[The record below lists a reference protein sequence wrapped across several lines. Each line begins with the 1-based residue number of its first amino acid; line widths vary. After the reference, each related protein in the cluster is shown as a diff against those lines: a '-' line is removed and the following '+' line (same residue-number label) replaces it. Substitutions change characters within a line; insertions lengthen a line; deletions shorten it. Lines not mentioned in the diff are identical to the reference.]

1 MDFVCTV
8 SVRIAHFGGQGGADF
23 GFTADLDCT
32 LLVGR
37 WCRRLW
43 VRIRLRAGRG
53 ILHSGGRTAAHAFC
67 CAFAVGVFGFDGNG
81 LAFFGFCQGVA
92 GTNADFF
99 AICQPA
105 VGDCAHAVFV
115 SKGAAHTECLADFG
129 FATDS
134 QVAAWR
140 MVLRRRLRRD
150 GGCAIT
156 NGCGCVAIDAFLVSK
171 EIGIFDMDADVF
183 AFVARRDGIG

>member
-1 MDFVCTV
+1 M
-8 SVRIAHFGGQGGADF
+8 RGQGSANFRFSTDADA
-23 GFTADLDCT
+23 TARHVVL
-32 LLVGR
+32 R
-37 WCRRLW
+37 RRLR
-43 VRIRLRAGRG
+43 VGIRLRTGRG

-67 CAFAVGVFGFDGNG
+67 RAFAVGVFGFDGDA

-115 SKGAAHTECLADFG
+115 SKGAAYAECLTDFG
-129 FATDS
+129 FATDH

-140 MVLRRRLRRD
+140 MVLHRRLWRD